1 LRRAP
6 SAPLSRS
13 ATGDAPEDKPEEGT
27 NSFQRNFNGNGGA
40 KEPSQFGAQSRL
52 SRIAS
57 EHRSGLGRSTLCRKG
72 SPGIAAS
79 LAFCASHCQSRSLN
93 LQAWQTPPMW
103 VRDLDA
109 ALREPFGGKRGD
121 REAAELLQRMLDAGL
136 SKYEPDPLA
145 ALDQAMRSAP

>member
-1 LRRAP
+1 METVEQKSRASSARKADCRVLPANTAQGWEGRRYAGKYRQELP
-6 SAPLSRS
+6 
-13 ATGDAPEDKPEEGT
+13 
-27 NSFQRNFNGNGGA
+27 
-40 KEPSQFGAQSRL
+40 
-52 SRIAS
+52 
-57 EHRSGLGRSTLCRKG
+57 
-72 SPGIAAS
+72 AS

>member
-1 LRRAP
+1 M
-6 SAPLSRS
+6 
-13 ATGDAPEDKPEEGT
+13 PE
-27 NSFQRNFNGNGGA
+27 
-40 KEPSQFGAQSRL
+40 
-52 SRIAS
+52 RIA
-57 EHRSGLGRSTLCRKG
+57 RNCRKPCLLRLALPV
-72 SPGIAAS
+72 PG
-79 LAFCASHCQSRSLN
+79 LN

>member
-1 LRRAP
+1 MTCPR
-6 SAPLSRS
+6 
-13 ATGDAPEDKPEEGT
+13 
-27 NSFQRNFNGNGGA
+27 
-40 KEPSQFGAQSRL
+40 
-52 SRIAS
+52 
-57 EHRSGLGRSTLCRKG
+57 
-72 SPGIAAS
+72 
-79 LAFCASHCQSRSLN
+79 CAREMTAYVSC
-93 LQAWQTPPMW
+93 PP